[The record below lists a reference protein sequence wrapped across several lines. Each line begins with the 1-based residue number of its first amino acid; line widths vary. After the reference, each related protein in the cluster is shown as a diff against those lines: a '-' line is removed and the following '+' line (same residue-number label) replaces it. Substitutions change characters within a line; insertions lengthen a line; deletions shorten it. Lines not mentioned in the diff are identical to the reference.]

1 MAKKRRSK
9 MNKKTLLYY
18 HCKSLQ
24 QLGVISE
31 AAKKNGSKGFLP
43 AGKNGDLNEQE
54 MGLILRDVEGY
65 SSQVKALEKKISRL
79 EQTVKSMQAERSRRR
94 QACRPH
100 HAISIEV
107 KATDRIFRAPQSK

>member
-9 MNKKTLLYY
+9 MNKKTLLYH
-18 HCKSLQ
+18 HCQSLQ

-54 MGLILRDVEGY
+54 MGRILLDVEDY
-65 SSQVKALEKKISRL
+65 SSQVKALERKISRL
-79 EQTVKSMQAERSRRR
+79 EQTIKWMQAEKSRRR

-100 HAISIEV
+100 HVISIEV
-107 KATDRIFRAPQSK
+107 EATAGVFRVQPPK